1 MITGEQLAF
10 HCDVSVTHKFIIIQR
25 LLRCECS
32 VFHLAN
38 RATVA
43 REVYFFVLCYRNKLN
58 GNYGWIS
65 NCKLL
70 LI

>member
-25 LLRCECS
+25 LTQSKSNNSKTQRLLRYKCS

-43 REVYFFVLCYRNKLN
+43 REVY
-58 GNYGWIS
+58 
-65 NCKLL
+65 LL
-70 LI
+70 LCAMETN